1 MLNFIN
7 GPFIVWN
14 YYTPKLPRIGLEIFW
29 KRRQWHRSSVF
40 IVNFE
45 YISGIV
51 LQFTTDIEQVPA
63 ELQYAKSSCSLVLY
77 KILQNLKE
85 KYKRAPP
92 MVFSYEFCGGF
103 FETAIYQTFLNT
115 VSCVHAT
122 EVQRNNVNLVKL
134 FTELLIN
141 RQNLATYRR
150 EASVGPT
157 ILNPRFSK
165 HFQALVEPPVF
176 SNTTRDFKMSFL
188 Q

>member
-1 MLNFIN
+1 
-7 GPFIVWN
+7 
-14 YYTPKLPRIGLEIFW
+14 
-29 KRRQWHRSSVF
+29 
-40 IVNFE
+40 
-45 YISGIV
+45 
-51 LQFTTDIEQVPA
+51 
-63 ELQYAKSSCSLVLY
+63 
-77 KILQNLKE
+77 
-85 KYKRAPP
+85 